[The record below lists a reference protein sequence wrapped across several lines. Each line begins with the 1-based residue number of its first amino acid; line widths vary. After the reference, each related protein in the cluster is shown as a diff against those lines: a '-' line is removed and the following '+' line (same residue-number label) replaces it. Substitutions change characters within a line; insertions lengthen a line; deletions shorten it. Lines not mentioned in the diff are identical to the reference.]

1 MTWPPKQKLERR
13 NGKTFGEK
21 QLMRGHHVSQSR
33 AIVLPL
39 HQLSG

>member
-1 MTWPPKQKLERR
+1 MNLATKAKTGKKK
-13 NGKTFGEK
+13 GKTFREK
-21 QLMRGHHVSQSR
+21 QLMCGHHVSQSR